1 MSRYTGPRLKKLRA
15 LGVNLPGLTQLQID
29 RRPYPPG
36 QHGQARRGRLTEYAL
51 QLREKQ
57 KIALNYGLT
66 DRQLRR
72 LMDQSRRSS
81 TPTGVKL
88 AELVERR
95 LDNIVFRIG
104 WANTIPA
111 ARQLVNH
118 RHIQVNGRRT
128 DIASYR
134 VKIGDRIELC
144 KRSEEHAA
152 VVEALDTGRPYLP
165 WFLESSN
172 DDKTWVVTGNP
183 GVADIPFPLDLKLI
197 IEYYSRLL

>member
-1 MSRYTGPRLKKLRA
+1 MACVVSPNDDAG
-15 LGVNLPGLTQLQID
+15 NQ
-29 RRPYPPG
+29 
-36 QHGQARRGRLTEYAL
+36 
-51 QLREKQ
+51 
-57 KIALNYGLT
+57 
-66 DRQLRR
+66 
-72 LMDQSRRSS
+72 
-81 TPTGVKL
+81 
-88 AELVERR
+88 
-95 LDNIVFRIG
+95 
-104 WANTIPA
+104 
-111 ARQLVNH
+111 H
-118 RHIQVNGRRT
+118 RHCTRGDSRHVGHGRRT